1 MIKKK
6 KQLTFAGWLQTGI
19 IRASRV
25 HFFLVGAY
33 AVYIIASDATHLI
46 APTLVYQ
53 RWLMA
58 GLLLAVTTIAWYF
71 ARETNKTTNYY
82 RVLLYALILAD
93 IAFCGFNIY
102 TQRGMAAR
110 AVMLFAIPIVLSGLL
125 LSRAATYMVAIL
137 SSVVY
142 ILAAVKY
149 FVDFF
154 NEGYKAELYIETG
167 LYMAMFFGLAG
178 LISTIIRFKSA
189 ETELG
194 L

>member
-1 MIKKK
+1 MVKKK

-19 IRASRV
+19 IRAARV
-25 HFFLVGAY
+25 HFYLIGAY

-46 APTLVYQ
+46 APNLVYQ

-58 GLLLAVTTIAWYF
+58 GLLLAVTAGAWYF
-71 ARETNKTTNYY
+71 ARETDKTTNYY
-82 RVLLYALILAD
+82 RFLLHALILAD

-102 TQRGMAAR
+102 TQRGMASR
-110 AVMLFAIPIVLSGLL
+110 AVVLFAIPIVLSGLL
-125 LSRAATYMVAIL
+125 LSRVATFMVAIL
-137 SSVVY
+137 SAVVY

-167 LYMAMFFGLAG
+167 IYIAVFFGLAG
-178 LISTIIRFKSA
+178 LISTIISFKSA
-189 ETELG
+189 EADLG